1 MKNETDTVGRI
12 MTHLVPWISEK
23 MPGAEHLVISG
34 VEKPGMGLSNETYLF
49 TLNWEE
55 AGEKKMRQMVLRAS
69 PSERVFPDYHLE
81 HQFLVMKALK
91 GSGVPVPEMFWME
104 KEARVIG
111 APFYL
116 MERLNGTMPKDYPSY
131 HGSGMFFDLA
141 GERRSEIWNDSVD
154 TLARI
159 NMIDWKAR
167 GLDFLGVPGP
177 GTGPIDL
184 QLAYWKRYLDWVKS
198 DPAEEHPV
206 LERALVWLEENRYEP
221 DRVGLCWGDAR
232 VGNILYGEPGHDIVA
247 VLDWEMAFL
256 GDPEAD
262 LAWFIFID
270 RYLHE
275 EYGLPRL
282 GGLPT
287 AGETVTRYEKLTGW
301 KVRHFKYNEIF
312 AALRFGMILV
322 SVIKKLMS
330 QGMHNYSHMLQGN
343 YCVRF
348 LAAELGMP
356 VPGGNQAQQAPAD
369 GGRVT
374 IQFDFSGPGGGHWY
388 IVNEGG
394 SSARHEGSVE
404 KPSCRVRASADDWR
418 ALQTGELNQIEAWK
432 TGRLVVDGDLNVMI
446 RLKEDIARLQS

>member
-1 MKNETDTVGRI
+1 MKNQTDTAGRI
-12 MTHLVPWISEK
+12 ITHLVPWISKK
-23 MPGAEHLVISG
+23 MPGASQLAISG
-34 VEKPGMGLSNETYLF
+34 IEKPGMGLSNETYLF
-49 TLNWEE
+49 TLTWEE
-55 AGEKKMRQMVLRAS
+55 AGGKKTRDMVLRIS

-81 HQFLVMKALK
+81 HQFLVMKALR
-91 GSGVPVPEMFWME
+91 GTDVPVPEMYWME
-104 KEARVIG
+104 KDVSVIG

-116 MERLNGTMPKDYPSY
+116 MARLSGTMPKDYPSY
-131 HGSGMFFDLA
+131 HGSGMFFNLPGD
-141 GERRSEIWNDSVD
+141 RRAALWNDSVD

-159 NMIDWKAR
+159 NMIDWKTR

-177 GTGPIDL
+177 GTGPIDR
-184 QLAYWKRYLDWVKS
+184 QLSYWKRYLDWVKS

-206 LERALVWLEENRYEP
+206 LEKALAWLEENRYETE
-221 DRVGLCWGDAR
+221 RVGLCWGDAR
-232 VGNILYGEPGHDIVA
+232 VGNILYSEPGHDIVA

-282 GGLPT
+282 GGLPS
-287 AGETVTRYEKLTGW
+287 AEETVARYQERTGW
-301 KVRHFKYNEIF
+301 RVKHFHYNEIF

-330 QGMHNYSHMLQGN
+330 QGMHNYGHMLQGN

-348 LAAELGMP
+348 LAAALGMP
-356 VPGGNQAQQAPAD
+356 VPGNPAQKTAAD
-369 GGRVT
+369 SGRVS
-374 IQFDFSGPGGGHWY
+374 IQFDFSGPGGGHWF
-388 IVNEGG
+388 IISEGG
-394 SSARHEGSVE
+394 SSARHEGSVQD
-404 KPSCRVRASADDWR
+404 PTCRVRASAEDWQ

-446 RLKEDIARLQS
+446 RLKEDITRLQG